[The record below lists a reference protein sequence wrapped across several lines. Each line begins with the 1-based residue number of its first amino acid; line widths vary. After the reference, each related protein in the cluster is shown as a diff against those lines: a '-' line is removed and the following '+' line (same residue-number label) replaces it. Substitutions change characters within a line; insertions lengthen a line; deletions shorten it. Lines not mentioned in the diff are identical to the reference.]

1 MNVSKKVMSI
11 ALTASMLLSM
21 SMPCFAASI
30 GTGAPQEQEKNIHSY
45 SSAIHY
51 PNKEIKK
58 KTFATMPDFPK
69 DWNDKK
75 AVAKYEKAFDKYM
88 EEKDK
93 KREAFI
99 KPYKEALSKVLPPDE
114 LNAIGFYEDIHLK
127 VGEKKVVHVWQYGM
141 FSDDKTTWKTENI
154 NRPYLVYSEK
164 SVNFTDAATME
175 KLYKSKTNDH
185 CLLLTLEGVKPGTEI
200 LYVEAYPMGAG
211 LIRIIVDDDKAS
223 SKEEKESSDKKI
235 SVKKDSE
242 SNKKISIKKDEASS
256 NKTTSEGK
264 KVVLT
269 LNEK

>member
-21 SMPCFAASI
+21 SMPCFAASTKNNITSI

-58 KTFATMPDFPK
+58 KKFATMPDFPK

-75 AVAKYEKAFDKYM
+75 AVAKYEKAFDKYT

-93 KREAFI
+93 NRETFI

-154 NRPYLVYSEK
+154 NRPYLVYTEK
-164 SVNFTDAATME
+164 SVNFTAAATVE

-200 LYVEAYPMGAG
+200 LYVEAYPIGAG
-211 LIRIIVDDDKAS
+211 LIRIIVDDDKAP
-223 SKEEKESSDKKI
+223 SKEDKKA
-235 SVKKDSE
+235 STKKDKKTSTKKDSA
-242 SNKKISIKKDEASS
+242 STKKTNSDS
-256 NKTTSEGK
+256 K
-264 KVVLT
+264 KVVLS
-269 LNEK
+269 LKNK